1 MGYAIIRAM
10 RSRIMYVERK
20 SGLVGD
26 ARIGRVTFSKSG
38 ATLRYGGLSFASLK
52 GSGYKANYVCIET
65 GEPYWISGPRRDGRD
80 HLYGK
85 AERFEIDEDVADEY
99 WRTVRS
105 LTPST
110 NERTHVKRADR
121 RFVPLHRR

>member
-1 MGYAIIRAM
+1 M
-10 RSRIMYVERK
+10 RSRLMYIEGK
-20 SGLVGD
+20 GELVGD
-26 ARIGRVTFSKSG
+26 ARIG
-38 ATLRYGGLSFASLK
+38 
-52 GSGYKANYVCIET
+52 
-65 GEPYWISGPRRDGRD
+65 RDGRD

-105 LTPST
+105 LTAPA
-110 NERTHVKRADR
+110 NERTHVARADR